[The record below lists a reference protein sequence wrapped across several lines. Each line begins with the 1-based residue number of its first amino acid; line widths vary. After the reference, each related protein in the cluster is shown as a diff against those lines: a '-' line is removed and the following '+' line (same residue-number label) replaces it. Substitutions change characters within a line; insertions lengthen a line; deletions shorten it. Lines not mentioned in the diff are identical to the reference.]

1 MTVNILEEKDV
12 AKATRSVSDGGQW
25 KGLMLLVKDG
35 RKYWQGRYHY
45 NGKRDTMRLGVY
57 GEERGLEW
65 ARGQYTERVLNPL
78 SKGRNPKAKE
88 LSFKAAAN
96 VSGVRT
102 FESYAEDWYALRS
115 TEWTSEKYKR
125 AVRGRLENQLYPA
138 FRSLPLDQ
146 ISTPMIKELLKKFHG
161 KDKKSA
167 KLETRDKCKEHLVGI
182 FALAM
187 DDTDVNDQ
195 PVLVKNPASFDL
207 KNTQLQKKKGTLKVS
222 HRRMLAPDDEG
233 FLATWSAL
241 PGFWAEIDSYRGNS
255 GNSLASSSGQSG
267 HNALTKLGLKLLILT
282 MVRPVELREAK
293 WSEFD
298 FDKKLWVIPARRM
311 KMDTPHLVPLSRQV
325 IQLLNEL
332 RQISGECKHLFPRLI
347 KKGGALDDSGC
358 QGESTLQKAIYA
370 MGYEA
375 NPHGFRRM
383 ASSFLHSQEIG
394 EEGEERAMFD
404 SLWVEFQLA
413 HVDPNKVRKSYNEA
427 DYLKARRRML
437 QYYADAVVP
446 SPALKLVSRSA

>member
-12 AKATRSVSDGGQW
+12 AKATRSVSDGGKH
-25 KGLMLLVKDG
+25 KGLTLLVKNE
-35 RKYWQGRYHY
+35 RKYWVGRYTW
-45 NGKRDTMRLGVY
+45 NGKRPDMRLGVY
-57 GEERGLEW
+57 NEQHGLEW
-65 ARGQYTERVLNPL
+65 ARKQFEDRILNPL
-78 SKGRNPKAKE
+78 SKGKDPKAKG

-96 VSGVRT
+96 VSGVRS
-102 FESYAEDWYALRS
+102 FESYAEDWWALRS

-125 AVRGRLENQLYPA
+125 AVRGRLENHLYPA
-138 FRSLPLDQ
+138 FRSLPVDQ

-187 DDTDVNDQ
+187 DDTDVNDK

-255 GNSLASSSGQSG
+255 GSSLASSSGQSG
-267 HNALTKLGLKLLILT
+267 HNALTRLGLKLLILT
-282 MVRPVELREAK
+282 MVRPVELREAR

-298 FDKKLWVIPARRM
+298 FEKKLWVIPARRM

-332 RQISGECKHLFPRLI
+332 RQISGECKHLFPKLI
-347 KKGGALDDSGC
+347 RKGSALDDSGC
-358 QGESTLQKAIYA
+358 QSEATLQRAIYA
-370 MGYEA
+370 MGYQA

-413 HVDPNKVRKSYNEA
+413 HVDPNKVRKTYNEA

-446 SPALKLVSRSA
+446 NPALKLVSKSA

>member
-1 MTVNILEEKDV
+1 MTVNILEDKDV
-12 AKATRSVSDGGQW
+12 KNATRSISDGGKH
-25 KGLMLLVKDG
+25 KGLTLLVKNE
-35 RKYWQGRYHY
+35 RKYWVGRYTW
-45 NGKRDTMRLGVY
+45 NGKRPDMRLGVY
-57 GEERGLEW
+57 NEQHGLEW
-65 ARGQYTERVLNPL
+65 ARKQFEDRVLNPL
-78 SKGRNPKAKE
+78 SKGKDPKAKG

-102 FESYAEDWYALRS
+102 FESYAEEWFELRS
-115 TEWTSEKYKR
+115 TEWTNAKYKKS
-125 AVRGRLENQLYPA
+125 VRGRLENHLYPA
-138 FRSLPLDQ
+138 FRSLPVDQ
-146 ISTPMIKELLKKFHG
+146 ISTPMIKEMLKKFHG

-167 KLETRDKCKEHLVGI
+167 KLETRNKCKEHLVGI
-182 FALAM
+182 FALAV

-195 PVLVKNPASFDL
+195 PVLVKNPADFDL
-207 KNTQLQKKKGTLKVS
+207 KNTQLQKMKGALKVS

-233 FLATWSAL
+233 FLATWSAR
-241 PGFWAEIDSYRGNS
+241 PGFGAEIDSYRGNS

-267 HNALTKLGLKLLILT
+267 HSALTKLGLKLLILT
-282 MVRPVELREAK
+282 MVRPVELREAR

-298 FDKKLWVIPARRM
+298 FEKKLWVIPARRM

-332 RQISGECKHLFPRLI
+332 RQISGECKHLFPKLI
-347 KKGGALDDSGC
+347 RKGSALDDSG
-358 QGESTLQKAIYA
+358 T
-370 MGYEA
+370 
-375 NPHGFRRM
+375 
-383 ASSFLHSQEIG
+383 

-413 HVDPNKVRKSYNEA
+413 HVDPNKVRKTYNEA

-446 SPALKLVSRSA
+446 NPALKLVSKSA

>member
-1 MTVNILEEKDV
+1 MTVNILEDKDV
-12 AKATRSVSDGGQW
+12 KNATRSISDGGKH
-25 KGLMLLVKDG
+25 KGLTLLVKNE
-35 RKYWQGRYHY
+35 RKYWVGRYTW
-45 NGKRDTMRLGVY
+45 NGKRPDMRLGVY
-57 GEERGLEW
+57 NEQHGLEW
-65 ARGQYTERVLNPL
+65 ARKQFEERVLKPL
-78 SKGRNPKAKE
+78 AKGKDPKVKG

-102 FESYAEDWYALRS
+102 FESYAEDWYGLRS
-115 TEWTSEKYKR
+115 TEWTSEKYKK
-125 AVRGRLENQLYPA
+125 AVRGRFENHLYPA
-138 FRSLPLDQ
+138 FRSLPVDQ

-187 DDTDVNDQ
+187 DDTDANDQ
-195 PVLVKNPASFDL
+195 PVLVKNPADFDL

-222 HRRMLAPDDEG
+222 HRRMLASDDEG

-241 PGFWAEIDSYRGNS
+241 PGFWAEIESYEHRN
-255 GNSLASSSGQSG
+255 QSPPFVQ
-267 HNALTKLGLKLLILT
+267 LGLELLILT
-282 MVRPVELREAK
+282 MVRPVELREAR

-311 KMDTPHLVPLSRQV
+311 KMAYPHLVPLSRQV
-325 IQLLNEL
+325 IQLLNKL
-332 RQISGECKHLFPRLI
+332 REVSGECKHLFPKITKNGL
-347 KKGGALDDSGC
+347 GLDDSGT
-358 QGESTLQKAIYA
+358 QSENTLQDAIKR
-370 MGYEA
+370 MGYNA

-383 ASSFLHSQEIG
+383 ASTYLHSQEIG

-413 HVDPNKVRKSYNEA
+413 HVDPNKVRKTYNEA

-446 SPALKLVSRSA
+446 NPALKLVSKSA